1 MSSTSEM
8 VCLGAGA
15 AALALLVCRRP
26 SAAMYREGSEC
37 SAYRA
42 EVVDEDVSA
51 RVVSKATEGSLS
63 EVQEEVEDWI
73 KEVNSRDSLKGD
85 GESAATGT
93 IPKMP
98 ISKHTPGRILPGSET
113 SMTHRNLGTPNAN
126 QHLRDALLVGQVDN
140 THPLPGHKV
149 VDPPMPAHFLHE

>member
-93 IPKMP
+93 KL
-98 ISKHTPGRILPGSET
+98 TLPPPTNRMGEIET
-113 SMTHRNLGTPNAN
+113 SMNHRSVGGGNAN
-126 QHLRDALLVGQVDN
+126 RDIVEYHTNGQVGSALPPKD
-140 THPLPGHKV
+140 HAGAPRALPLHS
-149 VDPPMPAHFLHE
+149 